1 MTILGS
7 LEADLMTL
15 FKFNM
20 LITEISA
27 RSSCWT
33 CCFGYNCPSG
43 HARITYACSDYV
55 LLRVGSAD
63 RIADYG
69 LSLHGFPF
77 VRGQTFYIVVQ
88 ADKGARIHT

>member
-33 CCFGYNCPSG
+33 CCFEYSCPSG
-43 HARITYACSDYV
+43 HARIMYSCSDYV
-55 LLRVGSAD
+55 FMLGLRIHA
-63 RIADYG
+63 RITYCYG
-69 LSLHGFPF
+69 LSERTGLRITDCLCMGF
-77 VRGQTFYIVVQ
+77 
-88 ADKGARIHT
+88 HL